1 MREWDS
7 DFPWTGF
14 PSAVDWS
21 IHGVK
26 RGQGGAD
33 ALEIVWGI
41 GGNHSATAL
50 RNVWGERKQRRPNP
64 VVAVHLESEA
74 GPALL
79 VGPSREGITP
89 PIVSIT
95 EIGRLTRLL
104 EVALQKPD
112 RFDAREHIE
121 EYLQKVNDPAWGVKN
136 KGLFAT
142 HSLLNTPNYTSD
154 WDELSAQG
162 VPLLPLRREELT
174 EELGFSV
181 EMGSDGRHH
190 ILRVDD
196 NPTAL
201 GLFLPADEG
210 PRTHVAR
217 FGESPVLYG
226 FRIADEQDLPWII
239 VNAGDRLQLY
249 STRPD
254 VGVGKRGRTETY
266 TEIMLDMIADQ
277 DAGYVPLLF
286 SSDALREEGYLE
298 ELIRRSK
305 ERVTSLGERLR
316 DRIYEDV
323 LPRLATG
330 IAEARSLDNPSA
342 EDLRATHGMALS
354 MLFRMLFISYAE
366 DRDLLPY
373 QENDAYATIALKRMA
388 SQWAEEEP
396 EFDEN
401 STELWVQVQNITT
414 AIHDGS
420 EEYGVPAYG
429 GTPFSEDADV
439 SPNGALLSTV
449 ELSDDVFGPVLFS
462 LILDDSDDEEGI
474 GPIDFRELSVREF
487 GTIYEGLLESELGRA
502 TENLTTDRKGYYR
515 PAGEDDDITIE
526 VGGYYL
532 HNSGQRKSSASY
544 YTKDFAVEHLLDRS
558 LEPALDDHFARIEE
572 METDAEKSDAFFDFM
587 IADISMGSG
596 HFLVSAVD
604 RIEKRMSTYLDANPL
619 EGVRT
624 ELNRLWNMAAESLM
638 KSVRETGIN
647 QPMLLRRQIARRC
660 IYGVDLNP
668 TAVELSRVSIWIHT
682 FVPGLPLSFLDWHL
696 RQGNSVVGIATQNE
710 AWNLIN
716 LPSSVQFNLT
726 GFIHDLEGRM
736 NEIMEMMLLIAR
748 QSDAS
753 IQEIE
758 DAREA
763 YREAFVHLSPWEALM
778 NVLTA
783 SRINPEVMEQ
793 RGNVINAWSAE
804 PEAILNSQILANAR
818 EVLEGLDVFHHQ
830 VMFPEV
836 MWRENPGFDVIVGN
850 PPWEEAMIEEDDFW
864 TRHIP
869 LLQGMPQHQ
878 RDTLTH
884 QLRTTRED
892 LVNEFREE
900 QRFNEKLRRVLLGGD
915 FPGMGTG
922 DPDLYKAFCHRF
934 LQLIRDSGRIGV
946 VLPRGAFVTKGSADF
961 RRNLISNYTVLEL
974 VTVFNR
980 SGWVFDEAE
989 HKFTMCLLSAA
1000 KIPPDADTRV
1010 PVRGPFNSL
1019 SEFLIGI
1026 QRDAANFPI
1035 STILQGTSEAA
1046 IPVVPDIETER
1057 CMEVL
1062 AQMRLSPNFSANI
1075 QDSFRFR
1082 FVSEFHVTNDRPHME
1097 VIEEQPEGTWEVFTG
1112 RSFDIWNSRTGEVFA
1127 YMYPD
1132 VGQGIINRKRGRAN
1146 RRSPFFE
1153 QSALIR
1159 SNPETNP
1166 ARQHRIAFRDVTNR
1180 VNTRTAIF
1188 CLLPPNL
1195 FLTNKAPYLLRIRG
1209 DVTDEA
1215 YLLGICCSI
1224 VFDWYTRSYVES
1236 NMNFFIV
1243 DCLPVPRPNQDDALR
1258 IRLIEIAGRLAA
1270 QQSNLSEWAEE
1281 VGVDCGPISDD
1292 AKREMIMEVDAV
1304 VSLLY
1309 GLSEEQL
1316 RAIYRTFHH
1325 DGTVDGEPWEERFN
1339 AVMIYYAQHG
1349 GEEE

>member
-1 MREWDS
+1 LREWDS

-33 ALEIVWGI
+33 ALEVVWGI

-50 RNVWGERKQRRPNP
+50 RNVWSERKQRRPNP
-64 VVAVHLESEA
+64 VVAVHLESED

-104 EVALQKPD
+104 EVALQKPN
-112 RFDAREHIE
+112 RFRAREHIE

-142 HSLLNTPNYTSD
+142 HSLFNTPNHTSD

-254 VGVGKRGRTETY
+254 IGVGKRGRTETY

-286 SSDALREEGYLE
+286 SSDALKEEGYLE
-298 ELIRRSK
+298 DLIRRSA
-305 ERVTSLGERLR
+305 ERVTSLSERLR
-316 DRIYEDV
+316 DRIYDDV

-342 EDLRATHGMALS
+342 EDLRTTHGMALS

-373 QENDAYATIALKRMA
+373 SENDAYATIAMKRLA

-396 EFDEN
+396 EFEN
-401 STELWVQVQNITT
+401 NSIELWSQVQNIAR

-439 SPNGALLSTV
+439 SAKGALLATV

-487 GTIYEGLLESELGRA
+487 GTIYEGLLGSELGRA
-502 TENLTTDRKGYYR
+502 AENLTTDREGYYR
-515 PAGEDDDITIE
+515 PANDEDEITIE
-526 VGGYYL
+526 EGGYYL

-558 LEPALDDHFARIEE
+558 LESALDEHFARIDE
-572 METDAEKSDAFFDFM
+572 METDAEKSEVFFDFM
-587 IADISMGSG
+587 VADISMGSG

-619 EGVRT
+619 EGVRN
-624 ELNRLWNMAAESLM
+624 ELNRLWNLAAEALG
-638 KSVRETGIN
+638 KSIEDTGIN

-660 IYGVDLNP
+660 IYGVDINP
-668 TAVELSRVSIWIHT
+668 TAVELSQVSIWIHT

-696 RQGNSVVGIATQNE
+696 RQGNSVVGIATQSE
-710 AWNLIN
+710 AWDVIN
-716 LPSSVQFNLT
+716 PSQGQITLT
-726 GFIHDLEGRM
+726 GFTHDLEGRM
-736 NEIMEMMLLIAR
+736 NEIMEMMLAIAR

-753 IQEIE
+753 IQEVE
-758 DAREA
+758 EAREA
-763 YREAFVHLSPWEALM
+763 YRTAFVQLAPWEALM
-778 NVLTA
+778 DVLAA
-783 SRINPEVMEQ
+783 SRIDQEIENQ
-793 RGNVINAWSAE
+793 LQSVIDTWSGE
-804 PEAILNSQILANAR
+804 PELILDSQIHTDSRA
-818 EVLEGLDVFHHQ
+818 VLEGLDTFHHQ

-850 PPWEEAMIEEDDFW
+850 PPWEKAKVERDDFW

-869 LLQGMPQHQ
+869 GFQGLSVHDRRCLLDELDRPDLEEALNLEVQIAE
-878 RDTLTH
+878 RVRTTLTSG
-884 QLRTTRED
+884 L
-892 LVNEFREE
+892 
-900 QRFNEKLRRVLLGGD
+900 
-915 FPGMGTG
+915 FPGMGKG

-934 LQLIRDSGRIGV
+934 IQLLREEGRMGV
-946 VLPRGAFVTKGSADF
+946 VLPRAAFTNQGSTEFRERVLQQGAVDSMIT
-961 RRNLISNYTVLEL
+961 L
-974 VTVFNR
+974 FNAG
-980 SGWVFDEAE
+980 GWVFDDVE
-989 HKFTMCLLSAA
+989 HRYTISLFSVRKTNSAGDVIPVGGPYSSYAGFISGINEGLIEIDVSLILSATDNCL
-1000 KIPPDADTRV
+1000 IPM
-1010 PVRGPFNSL
+1010 L
-1019 SEFLIGI
+1019 SNISSEEAHQALI
-1026 QRDAANFPI
+1026 
-1035 STILQGTSEAA
+1035 
-1046 IPVVPDIETER
+1046 
-1057 CMEVL
+1057 
-1062 AQMRLSPNFSANI
+1062 QMRNSPRFDLNNPGE
-1075 QDSFRFR
+1075 FRFR
-1082 FVSEFHVTNDRPHME
+1082 PSMDIHGNQDRSILTLDTSSNESNLIP
-1097 VIEEQPEGTWEVFTG
+1097 VYGGQG
-1112 RSFDIWNSRTGEVFA
+1112 FDIWNCHTGNLFA
-1127 YMYPD
+1127 LVD
-1132 VGQGIINRKRGRAN
+1132 CDLALERINRKRRRAN
-1146 RRSPFFE
+1146 SRSAFSE
-1153 QSALIR
+1153 MSVEWR
-1159 SNPETNP
+1159 MDDETNP
-1166 ARQHRIAFRDVTNR
+1166 ILRPRIAFREVTNR
-1180 VNTRTAIF
+1180 GNTRTTIV
-1188 CLLPPNL
+1188 CLVPDQVV
-1195 FLTNKAPYLLRIRG
+1195 LTHKAPYMLRIRG
-1209 DVTDEA
+1209 DESDEA
-1215 YLLGICCSI
+1215 YLIGILSSRI
-1224 VFDWYTRSYVES
+1224 FDWYTRRFVETSLSY
-1236 NMNFFIV
+1236 FI
-1243 DCLPVPRPNQDDALR
+1243 LNPAPIPRPSSEDELR
-1258 IRLIEIAGRLAA
+1258 IRLVELSGRLAA
-1270 QQSNLSEWAEE
+1270 HDERLSEWAEE
-1281 VGVDCGPISDD
+1281 VGVDCGPIGDG
-1292 AKREMIMEVDAV
+1292 AQREMIMELEAV
-1304 VSLLY
+1304 VALLY
-1309 GLSEEQL
+1309 GLSANQL
-1316 RAIYRTFHH
+1316 RVIYRTFHH
-1325 DGTVDGEPWEERFN
+1325 DGTVDGEPWEEQFN
-1339 AVMIYYAQHG
+1339 AVMVYYAQHG
-1349 GEEE
+1349 GVVE